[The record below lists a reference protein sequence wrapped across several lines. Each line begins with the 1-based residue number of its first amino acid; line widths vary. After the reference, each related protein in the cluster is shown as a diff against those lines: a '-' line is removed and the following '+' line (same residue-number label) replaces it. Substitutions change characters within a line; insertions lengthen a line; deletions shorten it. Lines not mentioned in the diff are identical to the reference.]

1 MTKKIIKQFVFSAAM
16 ALSSHCAIAAT
27 PGLWDG
33 PATTPQET
41 LRVPGSDLQDGSF
54 EYVSLSPVYFDSDK
68 ATLTRDG
75 QKALDAASEYLLKHD
90 NIKRILVDGH
100 TDEKGSIS
108 YNDKLSDR
116 RANIV
121 RNYLTIKGID
131 PNLINLAGMGEH
143 KPVDQNWTRDGRQ
156 RNRHVSIYALHWYH

>member
-1 MTKKIIKQFVFSAAM
+1 M
-16 ALSSHCAIAAT
+16 ALSSLCAIAAT

-33 PATTPQET
+33 PAATPQET
-41 LRVPGSDLQDGSF
+41 LRVPSNDLQDGSF

>member
-1 MTKKIIKQFVFSAAM
+1 MYNKHFKLFVISTTM
-16 ALSSHCAIAAT
+16 MIASQTAVATT

-33 PATTPQET
+33 APASPQQS
-41 LRVPGSDLQDGSF
+41 LQVPDNQLLEGSF
-54 EYVSLSPVYFDSDK
+54 EYVSLTPIYFDSDK
-68 ATLTRDG
+68 ATLTRKG
-75 QKALDAASEYLLKHD
+75 QQALDAASEYLHKHS
-90 NIKRILVDGH
+90 NIRRILIDGH
-100 TDEKGSIS
+100 ADKKGSIN

-116 RANIV
+116 RAKIV

-156 RNRHVSIYALHWYH
+156 RNRHVSIYAVHWNR